1 MTSRVRLVTRIALLS
16 ALIYVLSW
24 ATSYFP
30 SVNAAYFVA
39 FSAGYLWGVGPGM
52 AVGAL
57 GMWLWTGFNP
67 LGPAP
72 LPIAL
77 AQIVGMSA
85 CGCLGPP
92 FRPLLRA
99 AKRSATVWPWLV
111 LAATLCT
118 IVFYLPVTLTDA
130 WVFQPFWPRMI
141 ANLPFVAI
149 SLAANAVIFP
159 LLFVATRRISEREGT
174 LDG

>member
-1 MTSRVRLVTRIALLS
+1 MTSRVRLVARIALLS

-39 FSAGYLWGVGPGM
+39 FSAGCLWGFGPGA

-57 GMWLWTGFNP
+57 GMWLWTSFNP

-77 AQIVGMSA
+77 AQIFGMA
-85 CGCLGPP
+85 ICGCLGPF
-92 FRPLLRA
+92 FRFLLKDSRQ
-99 AKRSATVWPWLV
+99 SLLFWPWLI
-111 LAATLCT
+111 LAATACT
-118 IVFYLPVTLTDA
+118 IIYYLPVTIIDA
-130 WVFQPFWPRMI
+130 WLFQPFWPRI
-141 ANLPFVAI
+141 VIGLPFVGI
-149 SLAANAVIFP
+149 SLVANAVIFP
-159 LLFVATRRISEREGT
+159 LLFGATRRISERDGT